1 MDYKGKLLISKPISE
16 DYFFSKSV
24 VYITDYELDKGAIGF
39 ILNKAYTKKLSE
51 IIPDI
56 DFEIDVY
63 IGGPVIQDHLFVL
76 HSRPDIIDGGIPIN
90 EKYYWSGDFE
100 DMKVAL
106 RENLINHEEIRFF
119 IGYSG
124 WKAQQLEREIA
135 NDDWLINENK
145 ELNILK
151 WDNNLWKNQLIKI
164 DKNNIIWVN
173 SPKNP
178 KLN

>member
-63 IGGPVIQDHLFVL
+63 IGGPVSQDHLFVL

-90 EKYYWSGDFE
+90 GKRNC
-100 DMKVAL
+100 K
-106 RENLINHEEIRFF
+106 
-119 IGYSG
+119 
-124 WKAQQLEREIA
+124 
-135 NDDWLINENK
+135 
-145 ELNILK
+145 
-151 WDNNLWKNQLIKI
+151 
-164 DKNNIIWVN
+164 
-173 SPKNP
+173 
-178 KLN
+178 